1 VRRHARATDEPLVDV
16 AERLAAYE
24 VSCVPDVSQVDE
36 SDDELVERAATLLHV
51 LPGSQRRETLEALL
65 SPHDPE
71 RGRRVVDA
79 LIAAALASE
88 DYAGR
93 LRAVPTSHN

>member
-1 VRRHARATDEPLVDV
+1 VRRRARAADEQVVDV
-16 AERLAAYE
+16 AGRVAAYE
-24 VSCVPDVSQVDE
+24 VSSPPDVSRVDAT
-36 SDDELVERAATLLHV
+36 DDELVERAVTLLHV
-51 LPGSQRRETLEALL
+51 LPMQRRETLEALL

-71 RGRRVVDA
+71 KGRHAVDA

-93 LRAVPTSHN
+93 LRAVPNSRT